1 MSDELNPA
9 EHAAAIEETRQKL
22 IDFAGRCTEAQWK
35 TAPVAGDPRSV
46 GVITDHIA
54 DAYEYLGGW
63 MKEIVAGGSPEVNGE
78 LVDDLNAE
86 HAAEAAKITPAEAI
100 EHLRTS
106 GDALIALVGS
116 LDQAQLALGDGRVA
130 TFAVIA
136 ARHARNHREEI
147 EAALGDV

>member
-1 MSDELNPA
+1 MSDELSPA
-9 EHAAAIEETRQKL
+9 EHAAAIEETRQEL
-22 IDFAGRCTEAQWK
+22 IDFANRCTETQWT
-35 TAPVAGDPRSV
+35 TAPIEGDPRSV

-54 DAYEYLGGW
+54 NAYEYLAGW
-63 MKEIVAGGSPEVNGE
+63 MKDLVAGGSPDVNGE

-106 GDALIALVGS
+106 GDALIELVSG
-116 LDQAQLALGDGRVA
+116 LDEAQLALGDGRVA
-130 TFAVIA
+130 RFAVIA

-147 EAALGDV
+147 EGVLVF